1 MTLSKPSYGSLWLRQ
16 SHDPG
21 PINSLLGAKRVN
33 MRLQVTTI
41 VSKAARFKT
50 RILFDTDRQ
59 GSWGQLLA
67 QESRRKGY
75 ESDHT
80 TTTTTKKKKKKSGQ
94 MKGNIFMTCR
104 KYRLLRVQVKDIFH
118 VNIQNTVVQ
127 TAACARRIKS
137 CAFFVTAA
145 AHAKTSEKEFTCNMF
160 CRRYLCNFL
169 CIVLNV
175 FHFGQKEKVTL
186 NQQICVVHVSFFF
199 IHTFFHIAN
208 FLSFPLILRKIKSNR
223 KLMSMS
229 LQVCQLLYQKAN

>member
-1 MTLSKPSYGSLWLRQ
+1 MPQTSS
-16 SHDPG
+16 
-21 PINSLLGAKRVN
+21 
-33 MRLQVTTI
+33 
-41 VSKAARFKT
+41 
-50 RILFDTDRQ
+50 
-59 GSWGQLLA
+59 
-67 QESRRKGY
+67 
-75 ESDHT
+75 
-80 TTTTTKKKKKKSGQ
+80 TKSSGQ
-94 MKGNIFMTCR
+94 GHI
-104 KYRLLRVQVKDIFH
+104 
-118 VNIQNTVVQ
+118 
-127 TAACARRIKS
+127 S
-137 CAFFVTAA
+137 CQYTKHCGSNCCLCKNNKILCIFVTAA

-186 NQQICVVHVSFFF
+186 NQQICVVHVHFF